1 MHIIC
6 SFLQHSL
13 SNLYHIIICTT
24 QGHAEFWLTLLYE
37 SLDDSKL
44 FFFGSVGIMVVWSVL
59 CAFFS
64 EWLHNT
70 ADDGSVRA
78 QKWLVDIDNCTS
90 AIRTLGT
97 LFVFTLVF
105 RFQTCYDRWWE
116 ARKYWGDMISRSL
129 EMNMLNIR
137 WINNGVLNDRISR
150 YIIAYCYASMALLR
164 GTSLAADDGRGKE
177 LVERGVLVQD
187 ELNYLEEYPFWQP
200 HFFVELIRAVI
211 VEAYKLPNGIVVEED
226 HKIYGQFLRAF
237 EAPIKDM
244 TDLIGD
250 SIRTRSSGL
259 PASYDA
265 ITMMSYYLFFFLA
278 AFVWSV
284 SIGWMVPIIIGCASF
299 VVMFLIVM
307 GSKLVDP
314 FGFDKVDIPLEAFC
328 ETVEAQVCAQ
338 DVRARSK
345 IIEKFATSSSDTRT
359 RSSLNKSITKATSNI
374 PNLA

>member
-1 MHIIC
+1 M
-6 SFLQHSL
+6 
-13 SNLYHIIICTT
+13 
-24 QGHAEFWLTLLYE
+24 
-37 SLDDSKL
+37 DDSKL
-44 FFFGSVGIMVVWSVL
+44 FFFGSLGILVVWSIL
-59 CAFFS
+59 CALFS

-70 ADDGSVRA
+70 ADEGSARA

-116 ARKYWGDMISRSL
+116 ARKYWGDIISRSL
-129 EMNMLNIR
+129 ELNMLNIR
-137 WINNGVLNDRISR
+137 WINSGVLNDRISR
-150 YIIAYCYASMALLR
+150 YIIAYCYASMALLK
-164 GTSLAADDGRGKE
+164 GTSLAADDGNGKE
-177 LVERGVLVQD
+177 LVERGVLTQD
-187 ELNYLEEYPFWQP
+187 ELDYLEEYPFWQP
-200 HFFVELIRAVI
+200 HFFIELIRAVI
-211 VEAYKLPNGIVVEED
+211 VEAYKMPNGIVVEED

-237 EAPIKDM
+237 EAPIRDM
-244 TDLIGD
+244 TELIGD

-345 IIEKFATSSSDTRT
+345 VIEKFATSSSDIRT